1 MEHQRCKVYGQTIMG
16 NLNNFDYGL
25 TKKYQEELKKEYES
39 IGKLAQEDNQNNR
52 ELNTFTGYHQ
62 LFEQNCK
69 NTK

>member
-25 TKKYQEELKKEYES
+25 TKKHQEELKKEYES
-39 IGKLAQEDNQNNR
+39 IGKLAQKDNQNNK

-62 LFEQNCK
+62 LFEKNC
-69 NTK
+69 NN